1 MSSKEPLSLSFSLNL
16 HSEMQRQ
23 RSILSF
29 FQKPSP
35 ATQDLGSGDG
45 TTVGGGKSRFTV
57 KEGDVNGGA
66 SVRSVERNVWKSVDE
81 VRGTDTPPEKV
92 PRRVLP
98 SSFKAADAESAG
110 GGASSSL
117 FSNIMHK
124 FVKVDDRE
132 CSGKRSREGVV
143 PLDDSSV
150 YMKADDVFPESRSNN
165 GRPQE
170 RDQAFSFSGT
180 ADVRTVEDVDNDVLG
195 PETPG
200 MRPSVPRLKR
210 ALEDEMGFKED
221 KVPVLDSNKRLKML
235 QDPICGEK
243 KVVNEGTKFEW
254 LEPSRIRDANR
265 RRPDD
270 PLYDRKTLYIPTDV
284 FKKMSASQK
293 QYWSVK
299 SEYMDVVLFFKVGK
313 FYELYELDAEV
324 GHKELDWKMTMS
336 GVGKCRQVGI
346 SESGIDD
353 AVQKLVARG
362 YKVGRIEQLETS
374 DQAKA
379 RGASSIIPR
388 KLVQVFTPSTASE
401 GNIGPDAVH
410 LLAIKEVKMELEK
423 SSTAYG
429 FAFVDC
435 AALRFWVGSISDDAS
450 CAALGALLMQVSP
463 KEVVYESKGL
473 SREAQKALRKYTL
486 TGSTAVQLSPIPQV
500 MADTDACGVRTM
512 IESSGYF
519 RGSSE
524 SWNSAVDS
532 LTECDIALGALG
544 ELINHLSRLKLED
557 VLKNGDIYPYQVY
570 RGCLRIDGQTMV
582 NLEIFNN
589 SCDGGTLYKYLDNC
603 VSPTGKRLLRNW
615 ICHPLKDAGS
625 INKRLDLVEEFTA
638 NSEIMHITGQYLHK
652 LPDLER
658 LLGRIKSS
666 VQSTASVLPALLG
679 KKVLKQRVKAFG
691 QIVKGFRSGIDLL
704 LALQKESNMMRLLCK
719 LCKLPVLVGKSGL
732 ELFLSQFEAAIDSD
746 FPNYQMKS
754 NTICILL
761 RSRLMDTKKN
771 FSNLVLYK
779 NQDVT
784 EENADTLTILIELF
798 IERATDWSEVIHTIS
813 CLDVLRS
820 FAIVASL
827 SAGSMARPVIF
838 PETNGPILRIQGLWH
853 PFAVAADGQL
863 PVPNDLLLGE
873 SRSSIIYPRSL
884 LLTGPNMG
892 GKSTLLRAT
901 CLAVIFAQLG
911 CYVPCETCELSP
923 VDTIFTRLG
932 ASDRIMTGESTFL
945 VECTETASVLQ
956 NATQDSLVI
965 LDELG
970 RGTSTFDG
978 YAIAYSVFRHLVERV
993 QCRMLFATHYHPLT
1007 KEFSS
1012 HPRVTLKHMACAFRP
1027 RSDQELLG
1035 CEQDLVFL
1043 YRLTDGA
1050 CPESYGLQV
1059 ALMAGIPNQVVDA
1072 ASSAAQAM
1080 KRSIG
1085 ENFKSSELRSEFS
1098 SLHEEWLKTLV
1109 GISQVVRNDNNKAM
1123 YEEEDVHDTL
1133 ICLWHELKSSFAVLT
1148 K

>member
-1 MSSKEPLSLSFSLNL
+1 
-16 HSEMQRQ
+16 MQRQ

-29 FQKPSP
+29 FQKPSSTQGLVSGN
-35 ATQDLGSGDG
+35 ATS
-45 TTVGGGKSRFTV
+45 GGGGGGGSRFTV
-57 KEGDVNGGA
+57 KEGDGKGDA
-66 SVRSVERNVWKSVDE
+66 SVHSAVSKSVDE
-81 VRGTDTPPEKV
+81 VKGTDTPPEKV

-98 SSFKAADAESAG
+98 SGFKAAESVAG
-110 GGASSSL
+110 SGASSL
-117 FSNIMHK
+117 FTNIMHK
-124 FVKVDDRE
+124 FVMVDDRD
-132 CSGKRSREGVV
+132 CSGARSREHVV
-143 PLDDSSV
+143 PLHDSSV
-150 YMKADDVFPESRSNN
+150 CVKKDDNVFPEFRSNN
-165 GRPQE
+165 GQSQE
-170 RDQAFSFSGT
+170 RSHAFSFSGR
-180 ADVRTVEDVDNDVLG
+180 ADIRSVEDIGVDDDVPG

-200 MRPSVPRLKR
+200 MRPSVSRLKR
-210 ALEDEMGFKED
+210 VLEDGMTSKEN
-221 KVPVLDSNKRLKML
+221 KVPVLDSNKRLKLL
-235 QDPICGEK
+235 QDPVCGEK
-243 KVVNEGTKFEW
+243 KEVKEGTKFEW

-270 PLYDRKTLYIPTDV
+270 PLYDRKTLYIPPDV

-299 SEYMDVVLFFKVGK
+299 SEYMDIVLFFKVGK
-313 FYELYELDAEV
+313 FYELYELDAEL

-346 SESGIDD
+346 SESGIDE
-353 AVQKLVARG
+353 AVQKLLARG

-379 RGASSIIPR
+379 RGANTIILR
-388 KLVQVFTPSTASE
+388 KLVQVLTPSTASE
-401 GNIGPDAVH
+401 GSIGPDAVH
-410 LLAIKEVKMELEK
+410 LLAIKEIKMELEK
-423 SSTAYG
+423 CSTVYG

-463 KEVVYESKGL
+463 KEVVYDSKGL

-486 TGSTAVQLSPIPQV
+486 TGSTAVQLAPVPQV
-500 MADTDACGVRTM
+500 MGDTDAAGVRNI
-512 IESSGYF
+512 IESKGYF
-519 RGSSE
+519 KASSE
-524 SWNSAVDS
+524 SWNCAVGG
-532 LTECDIALGALG
+532 LNECDVALSALG
-544 ELINHLSRLKLED
+544 ELITHLSRLKLED
-557 VLKNGDIYPYQVY
+557 VLKHGDIYPYQVY

-589 SCDGGTLYKYLDNC
+589 SCDGGPSGTLYKYLDNC

-615 ICHPLKDAGS
+615 ICHPLKDVVS
-625 INKRLDLVEEFTA
+625 INKRLDVVEELTA
-638 NSEIMHITGQYLHK
+638 NSEIIEITGQYLRK

-666 VQSTASVLPALLG
+666 VQSSTSVFPALLG

-691 QIVKGFRSGIDLL
+691 QIVKGLRSGIDLL
-704 LALQKESNMMRLLCK
+704 LALQKESNMMILLCK

-746 FPNYQMKS
+746 FPNYQ
-754 NTICILL
+754 
-761 RSRLMDTKKN
+761 
-771 FSNLVLYK
+771 
-779 NQDVT
+779 NQDMT
-784 EENADTLTILIELF
+784 EENAETLTVLIELF
-798 IERATDWSEVIHTIS
+798 IERATQWSEVIHTIS

-820 FAIVASL
+820 FAVTASL

-838 PETNGPILRIQGLWH
+838 PDSNQNQEIPGPILKIQGLWH

-863 PVPNDLLLGE
+863 PVPNDILLGE
-873 SRSSIIYPRSL
+873 ARNSSNSIHPRSL

-911 CYVPCETCELSP
+911 CYVPCETCELSL

-956 NATQDSLVI
+956 NATQNSLVI

-978 YAIAYSVFRHLVERV
+978 YAIAYSVFRHLVEKV

-1007 KEFSS
+1007 KEFAS
-1012 HPRVTLKHMACAFRP
+1012 HPRVTSKHMACAFKS
-1027 RSDQELLG
+1027 RSDQELRGG
-1035 CEQDLVFL
+1035 CDQDLVFL
-1043 YRLTDGA
+1043 YRLTEGA

-1059 ALMAGIPNQVVDA
+1059 ALMAGIPNQVVET
-1072 ASSAAQAM
+1072 ASDAAQAM

-1109 GISQVVRNDNNKAM
+1109 DISRTSHNDNTVV
-1123 YEEEDVHDTL
+1123 EDDHDML
-1133 ICLWHELKSSFAVLT
+1133 VCLWHELKSSYCVAQVKADNLT
-1148 K
+1148 PLSI

>member
-1 MSSKEPLSLSFSLNL
+1 
-16 HSEMQRQ
+16 MQRQ
-23 RSILSF
+23 KSILSF
-29 FQKPSP
+29 LQKPSQASVP
-35 ATQDLGSGDG
+35 GDATS
-45 TTVGGGKSRFTV
+45 GGGGLRSAV
-57 KEGDVNGGA
+57 KERGINSDA
-66 SVRSVERNVWKSVDE
+66 SRNVSKCVDDD
-81 VRGTDTPPEKV
+81 VRGVDTPPEKV

-98 SSFKAADAESAG
+98 SNFKAAESAG
-110 GGASSSL
+110 GASSL
-117 FSNIMHK
+117 FSSIMHK
-124 FVKVDDRE
+124 FVKVDGSE
-132 CSGKRSREGVV
+132 CSGERNVAPIR
-143 PLDDSSV
+143 DSSV
-150 YMKADDVFPESRSNN
+150 SKMPESVFPERRSNN
-165 GRPQE
+165 AQPQD
-170 RDQAFSFSGT
+170 RDYTFC
-180 ADVRTVEDVDNDVLG
+180 VDNPRSLEDDDVLG
-195 PETPG
+195 PDTPG
-200 MRPSVPRLKR
+200 TRPSVPRLKR
-210 ALEDEMGFKED
+210 VLEDGVAFTEN
-221 KVPVLDSNKRLKML
+221 KVSLFDSNKRMKLFG
-235 QDPICGEK
+235 DREK
-243 KVVNEGTKFEW
+243 KEVNEGTKFEW

-270 PLYDRKTLYIPTDV
+270 PLYDRKTLYIPADV

-313 FYELYELDAEV
+313 FYELYELDAEL

-353 AVQKLVARG
+353 AVQKLLARG

-379 RGASSIIPR
+379 RGANTIIPR
-388 KLVQVFTPSTASE
+388 KLVQVLTPSTASE
-401 GNIGPDAVH
+401 GNLGPDPVH

-423 SSTAYG
+423 CSTVYG

-435 AALRFWVGSISDDAS
+435 ASLRFWVGSISDDAS

-463 KEVVYESKGL
+463 KEVIYESKGL
-473 SREAQKALRKYTL
+473 SRESQQALRKYTL
-486 TGSTAVQLSPIPQV
+486 TGSTAVQLNPLPQE
-500 MADTDACGVRTM
+500 MGDANACRVRNM

-524 SWNSAVDS
+524 SWNSAVDG
-532 LTECDIALGALG
+532 LTESGIALSALG
-544 ELINHLSRLKLED
+544 ELISHLSRLKLED
-557 VLKNGDIYPYQVY
+557 VLKNGDIHPYKVY
-570 RGCLRIDGQTMV
+570 SGCLRIDGQTMV

-589 SCDGGTLYKYLDNC
+589 SFDGGPSGTLYKFLDNC

-615 ICHPLKDAGS
+615 ICHPLKDIGS
-625 INKRLDLVEEFTA
+625 INKRLDVVEEFTA
-638 NSEIMHITGQYLHK
+638 NSEIMQITGQYLHK

-658 LLGRIKSS
+658 LLGRIKYT
-666 VQSTASVLPALLG
+666 VQSSAYLLPALLG
-679 KKVLKQRVKAFG
+679 KKVLKQRVKSFG
-691 QIVKGFRSGIDLL
+691 QLVKGFRSGIDLL
-704 LALQKESNMMRLLCK
+704 LAVQKESNMIRLLCK
-719 LCKLPVLVGKSGL
+719 LCKLPILVGKSGL

-746 FPNYQMKS
+746 FPDYQ
-754 NTICILL
+754 NH
-761 RSRLMDTKKN
+761 
-771 FSNLVLYK
+771 
-779 NQDVT
+779 DVT
-784 EENADTLTILIELF
+784 EENAETLTILIDLF
-798 IERATDWSEVIHTIS
+798 IEKATEWSEVIHTIS

-820 FAIVASL
+820 FTISASL

-838 PETNGPILRIQGLWH
+838 PESKSTIQNQEANGPILKIQGLWH

-873 SRSSIIYPRSL
+873 AGSSSIHPRSL

-911 CYVPCETCELSP
+911 CYVPCQTCELSL

-945 VECTETASVLQ
+945 VECTEAASVLQ

-978 YAIAYSVFRHLVERV
+978 YAIAYSVFRHMVERV
-993 QCRMLFATHYHPLT
+993 KCRMLFATHYHPLT

-1012 HPRVTLKHMACAFRP
+1012 HPRVTLKHMACAFKSRF
-1027 RSDQELLG
+1027 DQEPG
-1035 CEQDLVFL
+1035 SCDQDLVFL
-1043 YRLTDGA
+1043 YRLAEGA

-1059 ALMAGIPNQVVDA
+1059 ALMAGIPKQVVET
-1072 ASSAAQAM
+1072 ASVAAQAM

-1109 GISQVVRNDNNKAM
+1109 GISQVVDDDKAM
-1123 YEEEDVHDTL
+1123 FEEDVSDML
-1133 ICLWHELKSSFAVLT
+1133 ICLWHEIRSSCSVAQV
-1148 K
+1148 KPMR

>member
-1 MSSKEPLSLSFSLNL
+1 
-16 HSEMQRQ
+16 MQRQ

-29 FQKPSP
+29 FQKPTA
-35 ATQDLGSGDG
+35 ATTKGLVSGDAASGGGGSGG
-45 TTVGGGKSRFTV
+45 PRFNV
-57 KEGDVNGGA
+57 KEGDAKGDA
-66 SVRSVERNVWKSVDE
+66 SVRFAVSKSVDE

-98 SSFKAADAESAG
+98 SGFKPAESAG
-110 GGASSSL
+110 DASSL

-124 FVKVDDRE
+124 FVKVDDRD
-132 CSGKRSREGVV
+132 CSGERSREDVV
-143 PLDDSSV
+143 PLNDSSLC
-150 YMKADDVFPESRSNN
+150 MKANDVIPQFRSNN
-165 GRPQE
+165 GKTQE
-170 RDQAFSFSGT
+170 RNHAFSFSGR
-180 ADVRTVEDVDNDVLG
+180 AELRSVEDIGVDDDVPG

-200 MRPSVPRLKR
+200 MRPRASRLKR
-210 ALEDEMGFKED
+210 VLEDEMTFKED

-235 QDPICGEK
+235 QDPVCGEK
-243 KVVNEGTKFEW
+243 KEVNEGTKFEW
-254 LEPSRIRDANR
+254 LESSRIRDANR

-270 PLYDRKTLYIPTDV
+270 PLYDRKTLHIPPDV

-299 SEYMDVVLFFKVGK
+299 SEYMDIVLFFKVGK
-313 FYELYELDAEV
+313 FYELYELDAEL

-346 SESGIDD
+346 SESGIDE
-353 AVQKLVARG
+353 AVQKLLARG

-379 RGASSIIPR
+379 RGANTIIPR
-388 KLVQVFTPSTASE
+388 KLVQVLTPSTASE

-410 LLAIKEVKMELEK
+410 LLAIKEIKMELQK
-423 SSTAYG
+423 CSTVYG

-463 KEVVYESKGL
+463 KEVLYDSKGL

-486 TGSTAVQLSPIPQV
+486 TGSTAVQLAPVPQV
-500 MADTDACGVRTM
+500 MGDTDAAGVRNI
-512 IESSGYF
+512 IESNGYF
-519 RGSSE
+519 KGSSE
-524 SWNSAVDS
+524 SWNCAVDG
-532 LTECDIALGALG
+532 LNECDVALSALG

-557 VLKNGDIYPYQVY
+557 VLKHGDIFPYQVY

-589 SCDGGTLYKYLDNC
+589 SCDGGPSGTLYKYLDNC

-615 ICHPLKDAGS
+615 ICHPLKDVES
-625 INKRLDLVEEFTA
+625 INKRLDVVEEFTA
-638 NSEIMHITGQYLHK
+638 NSESMQITGQYLHK

-666 VQSTASVLPALLG
+666 VRSSASVLPALLG

-704 LALQKESNMMRLLCK
+704 LALQKESNMMSLLYK
-719 LCKLPVLVGKSGL
+719 LCKLPILVGKSGL

-746 FPNYQMKS
+746 FPNYQ
-754 NTICILL
+754 
-761 RSRLMDTKKN
+761 
-771 FSNLVLYK
+771 

-784 EENADTLTILIELF
+784 DENAETLTILIELF
-798 IERATDWSEVIHTIS
+798 IERATQWSEVIHTIS

-820 FAIVASL
+820 FAIAASL

-838 PETNGPILRIQGLWH
+838 PESEATDQNQKTKGPILKIQGLWH

-863 PVPNDLLLGE
+863 PVPNDILLGE
-873 SRSSIIYPRSL
+873 ARRSSGSIHPRSL

-911 CYVPCETCELSP
+911 CYVPCESCEISL

-978 YAIAYSVFRHLVERV
+978 YAIAYSVFRHLVEKV

-1007 KEFSS
+1007 KEFAS
-1012 HPRVTLKHMACAFRP
+1012 HPRVTSKHMACAFKS
-1027 RSDQELLG
+1027 RSDYQPRG
-1035 CEQDLVFL
+1035 CDQDLVFL
-1043 YRLTDGA
+1043 YRLTEGA

-1059 ALMAGIPNQVVDA
+1059 ALMAGIPNQVVET
-1072 ASSAAQAM
+1072 ASGAAQAM

-1098 SLHEEWLKTLV
+1098 SLHEDWLKSLV
-1109 GISQVVRNDNNKAM
+1109 GISRVAHNNAPIG
-1123 YEEEDVHDTL
+1123 EDDYDTL
-1133 ICLWHELKSSFAVLT
+1133 FCLWHEIKSSYCVP

>member
-1 MSSKEPLSLSFSLNL
+1 
-16 HSEMQRQ
+16 MQRQ

-29 FQKPSP
+29 FQKPTA
-35 ATQDLGSGDG
+35 ATTKGLVSGDAASGGGGSGG
-45 TTVGGGKSRFTV
+45 PRFNV
-57 KEGDVNGGA
+57 KEGDAKGDA
-66 SVRSVERNVWKSVDE
+66 SVRFAVSKSVDE

-98 SSFKAADAESAG
+98 SGFKPAESAG
-110 GGASSSL
+110 DASSL

-124 FVKVDDRE
+124 FVKVDDRD
-132 CSGKRSREGVV
+132 CSGERSREDVV
-143 PLDDSSV
+143 PLNDSSLC
-150 YMKADDVFPESRSNN
+150 MKANDVIPQFRSNN
-165 GRPQE
+165 GKTQE
-170 RDQAFSFSGT
+170 RNHAFSFSGR
-180 ADVRTVEDVDNDVLG
+180 AELRSVEDIGVDGDVPG

-200 MRPSVPRLKR
+200 MRPRASRLKR
-210 ALEDEMGFKED
+210 VLEDEMTFKED

-235 QDPICGEK
+235 QDPVCGEK
-243 KVVNEGTKFEW
+243 KEVNEGTKFEW
-254 LEPSRIRDANR
+254 LESSRIRDANR

-270 PLYDRKTLYIPTDV
+270 PLYDRKTLHIPPDV

-299 SEYMDVVLFFKVGK
+299 SEYMDIVLFFKVGK
-313 FYELYELDAEV
+313 FYELYELDAEL

-346 SESGIDD
+346 SESGIDE
-353 AVQKLVARG
+353 AVQKLLARG

-379 RGASSIIPR
+379 RGANTIIPR
-388 KLVQVFTPSTASE
+388 KLVQVLTPSTASE

-410 LLAIKEVKMELEK
+410 LLAIKEIKMELQK
-423 SSTAYG
+423 CSTVYG

-463 KEVVYESKGL
+463 KEVLYDSKGL

-486 TGSTAVQLSPIPQV
+486 TGSTAVQLAPVPQV
-500 MADTDACGVRTM
+500 MGDTDAAGVRNI
-512 IESSGYF
+512 IESNGYF
-519 RGSSE
+519 KGSSE
-524 SWNSAVDS
+524 SWNCAVDG
-532 LTECDIALGALG
+532 LNECDVALSALG

-557 VLKNGDIYPYQVY
+557 VLKHGDIFPYQVY

-589 SCDGGTLYKYLDNC
+589 SCDGVLQGPLNKYLENC

-615 ICHPLKDAGS
+615 ICHPLKDVES
-625 INKRLDLVEEFTA
+625 INKRLDVVEEFTA
-638 NSEIMHITGQYLHK
+638 NSESMQITGQYLHK

-666 VQSTASVLPALLG
+666 VRSSASVLPALLG

-704 LALQKESNMMRLLCK
+704 LALQKESNMMSLLYK
-719 LCKLPVLVGKSGL
+719 LCKLPILVGKSGL

-746 FPNYQMKS
+746 FPNYQ
-754 NTICILL
+754 
-761 RSRLMDTKKN
+761 
-771 FSNLVLYK
+771 

-784 EENADTLTILIELF
+784 DENAETLTILIELF
-798 IERATDWSEVIHTIS
+798 IERATQWSEVIHTIS

-820 FAIVASL
+820 FAIAASL

-838 PETNGPILRIQGLWH
+838 PESEATDQNQKTKGPILKIQGLWH

-863 PVPNDLLLGE
+863 PVPNDILLGE
-873 SRSSIIYPRSL
+873 ARRSSGSIHPRSL

-911 CYVPCETCELSP
+911 CYVPCESCEISL

-978 YAIAYSVFRHLVERV
+978 YAIAYSVFRHLVEKV

-1007 KEFSS
+1007 KEFAS
-1012 HPRVTLKHMACAFRP
+1012 HPRVTSKHMACAFKS
-1027 RSDQELLG
+1027 RSDYQPRG
-1035 CEQDLVFL
+1035 CDQDLVFL
-1043 YRLTDGA
+1043 YRLTEGA

-1059 ALMAGIPNQVVDA
+1059 ALMAGIPNQVVET
-1072 ASSAAQAM
+1072 ASGAAQAM

-1098 SLHEEWLKTLV
+1098 SLHEDWLKSLV
-1109 GISQVVRNDNNKAM
+1109 GISRVAHNNAPIG
-1123 YEEEDVHDTL
+1123 EDDYDTL
-1133 ICLWHELKSSFAVLT
+1133 FCLWHEIKSSYCVP

>member
-1 MSSKEPLSLSFSLNL
+1 
-16 HSEMQRQ
+16 MQRQ

-29 FQKPSP
+29 FQKPTA
-35 ATQDLGSGDG
+35 ATTKGLVSGDAASGGGGSGG
-45 TTVGGGKSRFTV
+45 PRFNV
-57 KEGDVNGGA
+57 KEGDAKGDA
-66 SVRSVERNVWKSVDE
+66 SVRFAVSKSVDE

-98 SSFKAADAESAG
+98 SGFKPAESAG
-110 GGASSSL
+110 DASSL

-124 FVKVDDRE
+124 FVKVDDRD
-132 CSGKRSREGVV
+132 CSGERSREDVV
-143 PLDDSSV
+143 PLNDSSLC
-150 YMKADDVFPESRSNN
+150 MKANDVIPQFRSNN
-165 GRPQE
+165 GKTQE
-170 RDQAFSFSGT
+170 RNHAFSFSGR
-180 ADVRTVEDVDNDVLG
+180 AELRSVEDIGVDGDVPG

-200 MRPSVPRLKR
+200 MRPRASRLKR
-210 ALEDEMGFKED
+210 VLEDEMTFKED

-235 QDPICGEK
+235 QDPVCGEK
-243 KVVNEGTKFEW
+243 KEVNEGTKFEW
-254 LEPSRIRDANR
+254 LESSRIRDANR

-270 PLYDRKTLYIPTDV
+270 PLYDRKTLHIPPDV

-299 SEYMDVVLFFKVGK
+299 SEYMDIVLFFKVGK
-313 FYELYELDAEV
+313 FYELYELDAEL

-346 SESGIDD
+346 SESGIDE
-353 AVQKLVARG
+353 AVQKLLARG

-379 RGASSIIPR
+379 RGANTIIPR
-388 KLVQVFTPSTASE
+388 KLVQVLTPSTASE

-410 LLAIKEVKMELEK
+410 LLAIKEIKMELQK
-423 SSTAYG
+423 CSTVYG

-463 KEVVYESKGL
+463 KEVLYDSKGL

-486 TGSTAVQLSPIPQV
+486 TGSTAVQLAPVPQV
-500 MADTDACGVRTM
+500 MGDTDAAGVRNI
-512 IESSGYF
+512 IESNGYF
-519 RGSSE
+519 KGSSE
-524 SWNSAVDS
+524 SWNCAVDG
-532 LTECDIALGALG
+532 LNECDVALSALG

-557 VLKNGDIYPYQVY
+557 VLKHGDIFPYQVY

-589 SCDGGTLYKYLDNC
+589 SCDGGPSGTLYKYLDNC

-615 ICHPLKDAGS
+615 ICHPLKDVES
-625 INKRLDLVEEFTA
+625 INKRLDVVEEFTA
-638 NSEIMHITGQYLHK
+638 NSESMQITGQYLHK

-666 VQSTASVLPALLG
+666 VRSSASVLPALLG

-704 LALQKESNMMRLLCK
+704 LALQKESNMMSLLYK
-719 LCKLPVLVGKSGL
+719 LCKLPILVGKSGL

-746 FPNYQMKS
+746 FPNYQ
-754 NTICILL
+754 
-761 RSRLMDTKKN
+761 
-771 FSNLVLYK
+771 

-784 EENADTLTILIELF
+784 DENAETLTILIELF
-798 IERATDWSEVIHTIS
+798 IERATQWSEVIHTIS

-820 FAIVASL
+820 FAIAASL

-838 PETNGPILRIQGLWH
+838 PESEATDQNQKTKGPILKIQGLWH

-863 PVPNDLLLGE
+863 PVPNDILLGE
-873 SRSSIIYPRSL
+873 ARRSSGSIHPRSL

-911 CYVPCETCELSP
+911 CYVPCESCEISL

-978 YAIAYSVFRHLVERV
+978 YAIAYSVFRHLVEKV

-1007 KEFSS
+1007 KEFAS
-1012 HPRVTLKHMACAFRP
+1012 HPRVTSKHMACAFKS
-1027 RSDQELLG
+1027 RSDYQPRG
-1035 CEQDLVFL
+1035 CDQDLVFL
-1043 YRLTDGA
+1043 YRLTEGA

-1059 ALMAGIPNQVVDA
+1059 ALMAGIPNQVVET
-1072 ASSAAQAM
+1072 ASGAAQAM

-1098 SLHEEWLKTLV
+1098 SLHEDWLKSLV
-1109 GISQVVRNDNNKAM
+1109 GISRVAHNNAPIG
-1123 YEEEDVHDTL
+1123 EDDYDTL
-1133 ICLWHELKSSFAVLT
+1133 FCLWHEIKSSYCVP

>member
-1 MSSKEPLSLSFSLNL
+1 
-16 HSEMQRQ
+16 MQRQ
-23 RSILSF
+23 KSILSF
-29 FQKPSP
+29 FQKPSQASVP
-35 ATQDLGSGDG
+35 GDATS
-45 TTVGGGKSRFTV
+45 GGGGLRSAV
-57 KEGDVNGGA
+57 KERGINSDA
-66 SVRSVERNVWKSVDE
+66 SVRSVERNVSKCVDDD
-81 VRGTDTPPEKV
+81 VRGVDTPPEKV

-98 SSFKAADAESAG
+98 SNFKAAESAG
-110 GGASSSL
+110 GASSL
-117 FSNIMHK
+117 FSSIMHK
-124 FVKVDDRE
+124 FVKVDGSE
-132 CSGKRSREGVV
+132 CSGERNVAPIR
-143 PLDDSSV
+143 DSSV
-150 YMKADDVFPESRSNN
+150 SKMPESVFPERRSNN
-165 GRPQE
+165 AQPQD
-170 RDQAFSFSGT
+170 RDYTFC
-180 ADVRTVEDVDNDVLG
+180 VDNPRSLEYDDVLG
-195 PETPG
+195 PDTPG
-200 MRPSVPRLKR
+200 TRPSVPRLKR
-210 ALEDEMGFKED
+210 VLEDGVAFTEN
-221 KVPVLDSNKRLKML
+221 KVSLFDSNKRMKLFG
-235 QDPICGEK
+235 DRICGEK
-243 KVVNEGTKFEW
+243 KEVNEGTKFEW

-270 PLYDRKTLYIPTDV
+270 PLYDRKTLYIPADV

-313 FYELYELDAEV
+313 FYELYELDAEL

-353 AVQKLVARG
+353 AVQKLLARG

-379 RGASSIIPR
+379 KGANTIIPR
-388 KLVQVFTPSTASE
+388 KLVQVLTPSTASE
-401 GNIGPDAVH
+401 GNLGPDPVH

-423 SSTAYG
+423 CSTVYG

-435 AALRFWVGSISDDAS
+435 ASLRFWVGSISDDAS

-463 KEVVYESKGL
+463 KEVIYESKGL
-473 SREAQKALRKYTL
+473 SRESQQALRKYTL
-486 TGSTAVQLSPIPQV
+486 TGSTAVQLNPLPQE
-500 MADTDACGVRTM
+500 MGDADACRVRNM

-524 SWNSAVDS
+524 SWNSAVDG
-532 LTECDIALGALG
+532 LTESGIALSALG
-544 ELINHLSRLKLED
+544 ELISHLSRLKLED
-557 VLKNGDIYPYQVY
+557 VLKNGDIHPYKVY
-570 RGCLRIDGQTMV
+570 SGCLRIDGQTMV

-589 SCDGGTLYKYLDNC
+589 SFDGGPSGKYIFFFIRTLYKFLDNC

-615 ICHPLKDAGS
+615 ICHPLKDIGS
-625 INKRLDLVEEFTA
+625 INKRLDVVEEFTE
-638 NSEIMHITGQYLHK
+638 NSEIMQITGLYLHK

-658 LLGRIKSS
+658 LLGRIKST
-666 VQSTASVLPALLG
+666 VQSSAYLLPALLG
-679 KKVLKQRVKAFG
+679 KKVLKQRVKSFG
-691 QIVKGFRSGIDLL
+691 QLVKGFRSGIDLL
-704 LALQKESNMMRLLCK
+704 LAVQKESNMIRLLCK
-719 LCKLPVLVGKSGL
+719 LCKLPILVGKSGL

-746 FPNYQMKS
+746 FPDYQ
-754 NTICILL
+754 NH
-761 RSRLMDTKKN
+761 
-771 FSNLVLYK
+771 
-779 NQDVT
+779 DVT
-784 EENADTLTILIELF
+784 EENAETLTILIDLF
-798 IERATDWSEVIHTIS
+798 IEKATEWSEVIHTIS

-820 FAIVASL
+820 FAISASL

-838 PETNGPILRIQGLWH
+838 PESKSTIQNQEANGPILKIQGLWH

-873 SRSSIIYPRSL
+873 AGSSSIHPRSL

-911 CYVPCETCELSP
+911 CYVPCQTCELSL

-945 VECTETASVLQ
+945 VECTEAASVLQ

-978 YAIAYSVFRHLVERV
+978 YAIAYSVFRHMVERV
-993 QCRMLFATHYHPLT
+993 KCRMLFATHYHPLT

-1012 HPRVTLKHMACAFRP
+1012 HPRVTLKHMACAFKS
-1027 RSDQELLG
+1027 RSDQEPG
-1035 CEQDLVFL
+1035 SCDQDLVFL
-1043 YRLTDGA
+1043 YRLAEGA

-1059 ALMAGIPNQVVDA
+1059 ALMAGIPKQVVET
-1072 ASSAAQAM
+1072 ASVAAQAM

-1109 GISQVVRNDNNKAM
+1109 GISQVVDDDKAM
-1123 YEEEDVHDTL
+1123 FEEEDVSDML
-1133 ICLWHELKSSFAVLT
+1133 ICLWHEIRSSYSVAQV
-1148 K
+1148 KPMR

>member
-1 MSSKEPLSLSFSLNL
+1 
-16 HSEMQRQ
+16 MQRQ

-29 FQKPSP
+29 FQKPTA
-35 ATQDLGSGDG
+35 ATTKGLVSGDAASGGGGSGG
-45 TTVGGGKSRFTV
+45 PRFNV
-57 KEGDVNGGA
+57 KEGDAKGDA
-66 SVRSVERNVWKSVDE
+66 SVRFAVSKSVDD

-98 SSFKAADAESAG
+98 SGFKPAESAG
-110 GGASSSL
+110 DASSL

-124 FVKVDDRE
+124 FVKVDDRD
-132 CSGKRSREGVV
+132 CSGERSREDVV
-143 PLDDSSV
+143 PLNDSSLC
-150 YMKADDVFPESRSNN
+150 MKANDVIPQFRSNN
-165 GRPQE
+165 GKTQE
-170 RDQAFSFSGT
+170 RNHAFSFSGR
-180 ADVRTVEDVDNDVLG
+180 AELRSVEDIGVDDDVPG

-200 MRPSVPRLKR
+200 MRPRASRLKR
-210 ALEDEMGFKED
+210 VLEDEMTFKED

-235 QDPICGEK
+235 QDPVCGEK
-243 KVVNEGTKFEW
+243 KEVNEGTKFEW
-254 LEPSRIRDANR
+254 LESSRIRDANR

-270 PLYDRKTLYIPTDV
+270 PLYDRKTLHIPPDV

-299 SEYMDVVLFFKVGK
+299 SEYMDIVLFFKVGK
-313 FYELYELDAEV
+313 FYELYELDAEL

-346 SESGIDD
+346 SESGIDE
-353 AVQKLVARG
+353 AVQKLLARG

-379 RGASSIIPR
+379 RGANTIIPR
-388 KLVQVFTPSTASE
+388 KLVQVLTPSTASE

-410 LLAIKEVKMELEK
+410 LLAIKEIKMELQK
-423 SSTAYG
+423 CSTVYG

-463 KEVVYESKGL
+463 KEVLYDSKGL

-486 TGSTAVQLSPIPQV
+486 TGSTAVQLAPVPQV
-500 MADTDACGVRTM
+500 MGDTDAAGVRNI
-512 IESSGYF
+512 IESNGYF
-519 RGSSE
+519 KGSSE
-524 SWNSAVDS
+524 SWNCAVDG
-532 LTECDIALGALG
+532 LNECDVALSALG

-557 VLKNGDIYPYQVY
+557 VLKHGDIFPYQVY

-589 SCDGGTLYKYLDNC
+589 SCDGGPSGTLYKYLDNC

-615 ICHPLKDAGS
+615 ICHPLKDVES
-625 INKRLDLVEEFTA
+625 INKRLDVVEEFTA
-638 NSEIMHITGQYLHK
+638 NSESMQITGQYLHK

-666 VQSTASVLPALLG
+666 VRSSASLLPALLG

-704 LALQKESNMMRLLCK
+704 LALQKESNMMSLLYK
-719 LCKLPVLVGKSGL
+719 LCKLPILVGKSGL

-746 FPNYQMKS
+746 FPNYQ
-754 NTICILL
+754 
-761 RSRLMDTKKN
+761 
-771 FSNLVLYK
+771 

-784 EENADTLTILIELF
+784 DENAETLTILIELF
-798 IERATDWSEVIHTIS
+798 IERATQWSEVIHTIS

-820 FAIVASL
+820 FAIAASL

-838 PETNGPILRIQGLWH
+838 PESEATDQNQKTKGPILKIQGLWH

-863 PVPNDLLLGE
+863 PVPNDILLGE
-873 SRSSIIYPRSL
+873 ARRSSGSIHPRSL

-911 CYVPCETCELSP
+911 CYVPCESCEISL

-978 YAIAYSVFRHLVERV
+978 YAIAYSVFRHLVEKV

-1007 KEFSS
+1007 KEFAS
-1012 HPRVTLKHMACAFRP
+1012 HPRVTSKHMACAFKS
-1027 RSDQELLG
+1027 RSDYQPRG
-1035 CEQDLVFL
+1035 CDQDLVFL
-1043 YRLTDGA
+1043 YRLTEGA

-1059 ALMAGIPNQVVDA
+1059 ALMAGIPNQVVET
-1072 ASSAAQAM
+1072 ASGAAQAM

-1098 SLHEEWLKTLV
+1098 SLHEDWLKSLV
-1109 GISQVVRNDNNKAM
+1109 GISRVAHNNAPIG
-1123 YEEEDVHDTL
+1123 EDDYDTL
-1133 ICLWHELKSSFAVLT
+1133 FCLWHEIKSSYCVP